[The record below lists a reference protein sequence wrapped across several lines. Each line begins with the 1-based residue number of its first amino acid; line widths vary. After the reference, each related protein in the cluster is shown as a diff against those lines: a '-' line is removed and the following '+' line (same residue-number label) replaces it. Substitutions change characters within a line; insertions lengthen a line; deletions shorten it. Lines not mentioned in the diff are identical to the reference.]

1 MCDHKQRLSLHDDLT
16 TLANDFLTP
25 NTARKSEWG
34 STRSALLIWNYNPRS
49 ESHGPREVILAWM
62 ARPNL
67 ILVDIFTILSFHPVR
82 QSERKEI
89 ICEYLFIDSSWEEY
103 RVTGVSN
110 SKRLNKDALDILPC
124 FDIKPD

>member
-1 MCDHKQRLSLHDDLT
+1 M
-16 TLANDFLTP
+16 
-25 NTARKSEWG
+25 
-34 STRSALLIWNYNPRS
+34 
-49 ESHGPREVILAWM
+49 ILAWM

-67 ILVDIFTILSFHPVR
+67 ILVFIFTILSFHPVR
-82 QSERKEI
+82 QSERNEI
-89 ICEYLFIDSSWEEY
+89 ICEYLCIDSSWEEY